1 LSSPW
6 TEAILFVV
14 LAALFFAAALAD
26 LASCQPARRSLR
38 EFLAELAE
46 TQNGNGENTLEQL
59 RVARPA
65 IRLVQATTFL
75 GLTVLAVRIGHR
87 WWPKHELTVAV
98 LIAFVAL
105 LVLASAAPMALLER
119 RYPLTSVRFRLL
131 AGLLSRLG
139 APLRLLS
146 ELLERPLAALIPP
159 APTPAVPSAAA
170 PPAHEEVVEEAEELI
185 ERVLRLDRLTARDIM
200 VPRTDIVAVPF
211 ELSVRDAIAV
221 ARQTRHSRLP
231 VYQGT
236 IDRIVGIVHVRD
248 LLRFA
253 LESAEGIKVGD
264 VMREAYFIP
273 ESKRVDE
280 LLRDLQHQR
289 VHMAIVVDE
298 FGGTAGIVTI
308 EDVLEEIVGEIQD
321 EYDAEAPLVE
331 RLSADEAIVDG
342 RISLEEIADT
352 FGVSLEEEESS
363 TIGGLVQAHLGRI
376 PQPGESV
383 RVDGLEV
390 TVLEVAGNRVRKL
403 SVRRVAAPVSASDE
417 DERS

>member
-6 TEAILFVV
+6 TEAILFLV

-26 LASCQPARRSLR
+26 LASCLPARRSLR

-75 GLTVLAVRIGHR
+75 GLTVLALQIGHR
-87 WWPKHELTVAV
+87 WWPKHELAVAV

-105 LVLASAAPMALLER
+105 LVLASATPMALLER
-119 RYPLTSVRFRLL
+119 RYPLTSARFRLL

-221 ARQTRHSRLP
+221 ARQKRHSRLP

>member
-26 LASCQPARRSLR
+26 LASCLPARRSLR

>member
-1 LSSPW
+1 MSSPW

-14 LAALFFAAALAD
+14 LAVVLFAAALAD
-26 LASCQPARRSLR
+26 LASCLPARRSLR
-38 EFLAELAE
+38 EFLAQLAE
-46 TQNGNGENTLEQL
+46 TQNGNGETTLEQL

-65 IRLVQATTFL
+65 IRLVQGVAL
-75 GLTVLAVRIGHR
+75 LALTVLAVRIGQR
-87 WWPKHELTVAV
+87 WWSQHALAVAV
-98 LIAFVAL
+98 LIAFLAL

-119 RYPLTSVRFRLL
+119 RRPLASSRFRLL
-131 AGLLSRLG
+131 ASVLARVG

-159 APTPAVPSAAA
+159 ALTPAIPSAVT
-170 PPAHEEVVEEAEELI
+170 PPVHEEVVEEAEELI

-211 ELSVRDAIAV
+211 ELPVRDAIAV

-253 LESAEGIKVGD
+253 LEPAEGIEVGD

-342 RISLEEIADT
+342 RISLEEIADI
-352 FGVSLEEEESS
+352 FDVSLEEEESS

-403 SVRRVAAPVSASDE
+403 AVRRVTAPVSASDE